1 MGIWSTQVRE
11 KAAENIVV
19 LKGPAH
25 KLFHSQALPLGSG
38 VGQRHQTG
46 YLSQGLQTQMPTGSR
61 PETLPGEAGKL
72 GEDNRDWWG
81 LRQTGGLTVLSQ
93 SGVAASGSS
102 HCSLRG
108 NASPRSPYSLIV

>member
-1 MGIWSTQVRE
+1 MELKKSFLLLFGAKNEHTQ
-11 KAAENIVV
+11 AFYFI
-19 LKGPAH
+19 
-25 KLFHSQALPLGSG
+25 LFFTHRHFNYL
-38 VGQRHQTG
+38 HQTG

-81 LRQTGGLTVLSQ
+81 LRQTEGLTVLSQ